1 MKFSTTSEQDDKIAC
16 FKKNH
21 KCALPASHG
30 AIGGAFTISFTS
42 TTLGTVVTVEC
53 VCGAKEDVTNYK
65 EW

>member
-1 MKFSTTSEQDDKIAC
+1 MKFSTTKEQDDKIAC

-21 KCALPASHG
+21 KCALTSHG

-53 VCGAKEDVTNYK
+53 ACGAKEDVTNYK